1 MALGKQIGEFSFKET
16 STTMTPGSGGALTA
30 QANFRGQVSGEAGEG
45 RGLGT
50 LTIEFQPDMKSGT
63 WSWCGM
69 TAFSSGGGTTVNG
82 QGTCE
87 EVSPLTFR
95 YRGTATNS
103 DGTTSGVEFEGD
115 ATTEEWILSGKLYE
129 WS

>member
-16 STTMTPGSGGALTA
+16 PTTVTPGSGGALNV

-50 LTIEFQPDMKSGT
+50 LTIEFEPNMKSGT
-63 WSWCGM
+63 WSYCGM
-69 TAFSSGGGTTVNG
+69 TAFSSGGGNIVNG
-82 QGTCE
+82 QGTLE
-87 EVSPLTFR
+87 ETSSLKFR
-95 YRGTATNS
+95 YRGTAKNS
-103 DGTTSGVEFEGD
+103 DGRTSGVEFEGN
-115 ATTEEWILSGKLYE
+115 ATTGEWILSGKLYE